1 MQSIIKTLQK
11 AEKKMIKNNLSLGPQ
26 ILTEIQIILK
36 IVQKR
41 VKFYIL

>member
-11 AEKKMIKNNLSLGPQ
+11 VEKKMIKNNLSLDPQ